1 VWFLSHI
8 KKVDPKFPICYNTC
22 IVIKKELEMTLRY
35 ETVGE
40 MITQN
45 EQQKSIRAAVGRDMQ
60 RQRQI
65 NMYGCTEQ
73 DLRDSVESS
82 ITFKTSGPA
91 MIVASM
97 MSDAQE
103 MMAYE
108 KPSFA
113 TIESQRQLLNRAK
126 FVLFEYIMDKQNG

>member
-1 VWFLSHI
+1 
-8 KKVDPKFPICYNTC
+8 
-22 IVIKKELEMTLRY
+22 MTA
-35 ETVGE
+35 TA
-40 MITQN
+40 
-45 EQQKSIRAAVGRDMQ
+45 SIRAAVDQDIQ

-65 NMYGCTEQ
+65 NMYGCTES
-73 DLRDSVESS
+73 DLRDSIESS
-82 ITFKTSGPA
+82 ITFKISGPA

-113 TIESQRQLLNRAK
+113 TIEAQRQLLNRAK
-126 FVLFEYIMDKQNG
+126 FVLFEYIVDRENG